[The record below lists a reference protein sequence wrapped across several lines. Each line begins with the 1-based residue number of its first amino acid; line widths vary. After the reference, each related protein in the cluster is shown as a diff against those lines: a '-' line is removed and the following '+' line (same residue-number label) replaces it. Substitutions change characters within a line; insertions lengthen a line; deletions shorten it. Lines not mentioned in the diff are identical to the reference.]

1 MTDSITNKNKLI
13 QLLRSTNREGIE
25 QVIQNLEELGFF
37 EAPASSNHHLSIPG
51 GLVLH
56 SLNVC
61 ELSLKIKTQLLLLKP
76 EMDSQIKDE
85 SIIITSLLHDVC
97 KAEIYKPAIKKRKMQ
112 SGFWQEYQGY
122 EVDYSRFPMGHG
134 EKSVIRLLQ
143 WGLKMSEDEMLAI
156 RWHMAAW
163 DLPFQSYESKENI
176 NKASEKCPLLK
187 LIQAADGLASGIIEK

>member
-1 MTDSITNKNKLI
+1 MTDSITNKSKLI

-25 QVIQNLEELGFF
+25 QVIKNLEELVFF
-37 EAPASSNHHLSIPG
+37 EAPASSYHHLSIPG
-51 GLVLH
+51 GLVQH
-56 SLNVC
+56 SLYVC
-61 ELSLKIKTQLLLLKP
+61 ELSLKIKMQLLLFKP
-76 EMDSQIKDE
+76 EIDSQIKDE

-156 RWHMAAW
+156 RWHVAAW